1 MKNLKKRM
9 AAICMALL
17 VSTSMLPLDAF
28 AAEYTGS
35 TESATEVTTDVPVS
49 GDTEQP
55 ATEGAGRHGTAGN
68 RGAGRH
74 GTADRGTGGHRTGRR
89 IGRSCI

>member
-49 GDTEQP
+49 GDTE
-55 ATEGAGRHGTAGN
+55 
-68 RGAGRH
+68 
-74 GTADRGTGGHRTGRR
+74 
-89 IGRSCI
+89 

>member
-1 MKNLKKRM
+1 MKNMKKRM

-55 ATEGAGRHGTAGN
+55 ATEVPVDS
-68 RGAGRH
+68 

-89 IGRSCI
+89 IGRSRI